1 MPSRPEFKEKF
12 YTTLLAW
19 TTKLKTSEL
28 PEWLQQRLVG
38 CMECFR
44 MEMNTN
50 KKVTRYMQLPD
61 VDNPDK
67 NNPDYWAPSTKKD
80 DRLVWLETFISNI
93 PSNMDEVIDSITT
106 RLPMLK
112 TSPSTVLDFQ
122 TVLKILMNR
131 MIETSIPKQGS
142 VTKEF
147 VDEMTEIINN
157 SIKVCSDDYFRDI
170 ILPPL
175 SPPPLLPK
183 TDTIPPQQLP
193 SSLPLCTTVDNTSTI
208 FFIALMFLSF
218 L

>member
-12 YTTLLAW
+12 YTTLLEW
-19 TTKLKTSEL
+19 TNKLKTSKL

-50 KKVTRYMQLPD
+50 KTVTRYMQLPD

-93 PSNMDEVIDSITT
+93 PSKMDKVIDSITT
-106 RLPMLK
+106 QLPMLK
-112 TSPSTVLDFQ
+112 TSSSTVLDFQ
-122 TVLKILMNR
+122 KVLKIRMNR
-131 MIETSIPKQGS
+131 MIETSIPQIQGS

-170 ILPPL
+170 ILPPP

-183 TDTIPPQQLP
+183 TSPTTQKPP
-193 SSLPLCTTVDNTSTI
+193 SSLPLCTTVDTTSSI
-208 FFIALMFLSF
+208 FFIALLFLSF